1 MAFIAN
7 IKKIHCNNHRLLII
21 QSANAGD
28 NIAAVNHNIYISI
41 NICVKLRDQ
50 IVTKKQVR
58 MKVVGS

>member
-28 NIAAVNHNIYISI
+28 NIAVNHNIY
-41 NICVKLRDQ
+41 ICVKLRDQ

-58 MKVVGS
+58 MKAVGS